1 MRKFLTKGWLVRH
14 ALVVLAVIVLI
25 NLGLWQLR
33 RLDERRALNAAIL
46 AGLNGP
52 VTALTGAD
60 VDPNALDFHRVTAT
74 GEFDNAQSI
83 VLRNQ
88 PFDLRPGV
96 HLITPLR
103 LDGSNRAVLVDRGW
117 IPSDDAGR
125 ETRQVYNET
134 GRVTVE
140 GIAAKSQPR
149 PDRFLVP
156 TDPTPAPPETRL
168 DEWFRVDIERI
179 QAQVP
184 YPLLPIFIKQSPDK
198 NAKPDTPPLRAEMI
212 DLSEGPHLNYALQ
225 WFSFAIILLVVYGTL
240 LRREAKRDGNKHEQS
255 K

>member
-1 MRKFLTKGWLVRH
+1 MRKLLTKGWLVRH
-14 ALVVLAVIVLI
+14 ALVVLVVIVLI

-52 VTALTGAD
+52 VTTLTGAD

-74 GEFDNAQSI
+74 GEFDNAQSL

-88 PFDLRPGV
+88 PFDLKPGV

-103 LDGSNRAVLVDRGW
+103 LAGSQRAVLVDRGW
-117 IPSDDAGR
+117 IPLDNSGQEA
-125 ETRQVYNET
+125 RQVYDET
-134 GRVTVE
+134 GRVTVD

-156 TDPTPAPPETRL
+156 TDPTPAPPATRL
-168 DEWFRVDIERI
+168 DEWFRVDIDRI

-198 NAKPDTPPLRAEMI
+198 NAQPNTPPLRVETI
-212 DLSEGPHLNYALQ
+212 DLSEGPHLGYALQ
-225 WFSFAIILLVVYGTL
+225 WFSFVIILLVVYGAL
-240 LRREAKRDGNKHEQS
+240 LRRELKR
-255 K
+255 